1 MLHDDI
7 ALGAATARAPA
18 TPAGSH
24 DLASPTSDGEDMLD
38 DRAAAA
44 EPDEVQRMLAPPGR
58 VGGML
63 PDLPS
68 GGPASSAVAPRT
80 ATAAA
85 TTAPEATAAAPAV
98 RAAMEHRARAEPAHD
113 HATTARTCA
122 EPMQVDATNSR
133 DSRSSKDDEAPV
145 PATYAHDGAQFAC
158 ALCQYV
164 AERRS
169 AHRGTRFQ
177 DTFTSGCACSLVFY
191 ARIVATSH
199 ATACTRRQQRA
210 VPVIPT
216 VPFPTRSEVALQP
229 TGPLSEDVAA
239 TEAAAAATTQSAVP
253 TAAKTHEHQHAP
265 PPPPVLEP
273 SPVQH
278 ADCAADGEQTGK

>member
-177 DTFTSGCACSLVFY
+177 DTFTSGVHTTPTASGASYTYCAFPNTQRGGPTTYWAPLRGRSRY
-191 ARIVATSH
+191 RGSSRGHNTERRAN
-199 ATACTRRQQRA
+199 RRQD
-210 VPVIPT
+210 P
-216 VPFPTRSEVALQP
+216 
-229 TGPLSEDVAA
+229 
-239 TEAAAAATTQSAVP
+239 
-253 TAAKTHEHQHAP
+253 
-265 PPPPVLEP
+265 
-273 SPVQH
+273 
-278 ADCAADGEQTGK
+278 

>member
-158 ALCQYV
+158 ALCQYRV
-164 AERRS
+164 RVQPGLLRKDCGNQPRHSMHTTPTASGASYTYCAFPNTQRGGPTTYWAPLRGRSRYRGSSRGHNTERR
-169 AHRGTRFQ
+169 AN
-177 DTFTSGCACSLVFY
+177 
-191 ARIVATSH
+191 
-199 ATACTRRQQRA
+199 RRQD
-210 VPVIPT
+210 P
-216 VPFPTRSEVALQP
+216 
-229 TGPLSEDVAA
+229 
-239 TEAAAAATTQSAVP
+239 
-253 TAAKTHEHQHAP
+253 
-265 PPPPVLEP
+265 
-273 SPVQH
+273 
-278 ADCAADGEQTGK
+278 